1 MPVNLCQTT
10 FVLKCWTIN
19 MHGNLYTPE
28 MISICKIAVSQQE
41 NKKEIVSSI
50 I

>member
-1 MPVNLCQTT
+1 MPDYVRSKMLDYN
-10 FVLKCWTIN
+10 I
-19 MHGNLYTPE
+19 HGNLYTPE
-28 MISICKIAVSQQE
+28 MISACKIAVSQQE